1 MRTAGF
7 FLGGRSYF
15 VASSPDEIR
24 GLFASMARLI
34 AAEAAPTGIHPYRR
48 SGFSR
53 DDPSM
58 LRSMGEVRGRSST
71 RKSYRG

>member
-15 VASSPDEIR
+15 VASSPDAIR
-24 GLFASMARLI
+24 GLSASMARLI
-34 AAEAAPTGIHPYRR
+34 AVEAAPTGIQPYRR

-58 LRSMGEVRGRSST
+58 LRSMGEIRGPLERQ
-71 RKSYRG
+71 KSYRG